1 MACFIPSPSRSR
13 DSSGHKGTNKAVSY
27 LSRLLRVPCSQ
38 PPTQSQGSW
47 DFVTLMQGSICVM
60 ITFSRQSAERF
71 SQNSVGREGRQKVKP
86 DVLVPPQR
94 PQTPTLLLCSGRQH
108 QPLTLWEAAALTSA
122 SQSFIRF
129 WKAGTRSVLVI
140 SGPTAFW
147 SCRQKAGAVR

>member
-1 MACFIPSPSRSR
+1 MSTPPLQQAKICPI
-13 DSSGHKGTNKAVSY
+13 
-27 LSRLLRVPCSQ
+27 
-38 PPTQSQGSW
+38 PPTKLP
-47 DFVTLMQGSICVM
+47 VTLMQGKIWVM

-71 SQNSVGREGRQKVKP
+71 SQNSAGGEGRQKKVRP
-86 DVLVPPQR
+86 DVLVLPRAPR
-94 PQTPTLLLCSGRQH
+94 TPSHLLCSGHQH

-147 SCRQKAGAVR
+147 SCRQKAGGMRGLGKTLGERDQNQS